1 MSKREKAAACFKKG
15 FSCSQA
21 VLSAYSRDFG
31 LSRKTAL
38 KISQA
43 FGGGMARRGETC
55 GAVTGAF
62 LVIGL
67 KHGRT
72 KAEDVAARDKTYA
85 LAREFIRRFTSRHGS
100 IQCKTLLGCDISSE
114 EGMKLAHDQGLTDS
128 LCPNF
133 IRTAAEILDE
143 IL

>member
-1 MSKREKAAACFKKG
+1 MSKKEKAAACFKKG

-67 KHGRT
+67 KYGRT

-85 LAREFIRRFTSRHGS
+85 LAREFIRRFTAPHGS

-114 EGMKLAHDQGLTDS
+114 EGMKLAHDQGLTGS